1 MSVFNNFIPKNK
13 WKFIE
18 NGYGNESSLD
28 STDVETFKKDPI
40 ASLARESCQ
49 NSIDARKNENPVKIV
64 FKSFIMKT
72 SNIPGIKELKEELI
86 ACRNSYQLNTK
97 YYRKFDSMIS
107 CVERDEILCLRISD
121 FNTKGLEGVATNDR
135 NKAFYYL
142 TKGNGL
148 TTKISSNSGGSKGIG
163 KFASFVA
170 SDLQTVF
177 YATLNENNEKGYIG
191 ISKLASRLLNQET
204 GMCTTGYGYY
214 CRTEKVLPILE
225 TLVLDN
231 EFTRN
236 EYGTDIYIIG
246 FRAEENWRSTIISKI
261 LDSFMCAIQFGDLEV
276 EVDGIL
282 INNEKLQSIIYND
295 SYIIPSEKK
304 NIMAQYI
311 LLNNDFVHT
320 KSVNIKGYGEVKI
333 YLKDFD
339 KQEENL
345 ATNKCV
351 MVRYPYMKITDFK
364 IPFAKPCSAL
374 CIIEKN
380 ELNSMLREVE
390 NPQHTDWEPN
400 RITDDTELRREI
412 KRVIKEIKE
421 QIQIFADEVLLSG
434 DKEEIDIDGAGDY
447 LADQDF
453 GNDNIPLLGEEIIEQ
468 PKVVNSRRTVL
479 KNNIGDNSEEGDN
492 SSVYDIGSHEDEG
505 DESPTPSGNNK
516 GTGSE
521 VHEGDET
528 TGYNPEGDDEVLRS
542 VQLSGMKV
550 KTILL
555 DKEHGKYLVVFNSIY
570 NENNCDLELY
580 YLDDKGGKYIP
591 NVTSAYINGN
601 PARIDNNKIKSFNI
615 QNGVNYKVEINTDL
629 DDLYA
634 CEVRIY
640 ANR

>member
-1 MSVFNNFIPKNK
+1 MSIFDSFREKNK

-18 NGYGNESSLD
+18 NGYGPESSLD

-49 NSIDARKNENPVKIV
+49 NSIDARTNENPVKMV

-72 SNIPGIKELKEELI
+72 SNIPGIEELKEELI
-86 ACRNSYQLNTK
+86 ACRDSHDIDTK
-97 YYRKFDSMIS
+97 YYKKFDSMIS
-107 CVERDEILCLRISD
+107 YVERDEILCLRISD

-148 TTKISSNSGGSKGIG
+148 TTKISSSSGGSKGIG

-170 SDLQTVF
+170 SELQTVF

-191 ISKLASRLLNQET
+191 ISKLESRLLDQET

-225 TLVLDN
+225 TFVLDS
-231 EFTRN
+231 EFIRN

-246 FRAEENWRSTIISKI
+246 FRAEENWKSSIISKI
-261 LDSFMCAIQFGDLEV
+261 LDSFMCAIQYGDLEL
-276 EVDGIL
+276 EVDGIT
-282 INNEKLQSIIYND
+282 INKEKLQSIVYND

-304 NIMAQYI
+304 NILGQYI

-320 KSVNIKGYGEVKI
+320 KDINIRGYGNVKI

-351 MVRYPYMKITDFK
+351 MIRYPYMKITDFK

-412 KRVIKEIKE
+412 KRIIKEIKD
-421 QIQIFADEVLLSG
+421 QIQIFADEVLLSE
-434 DKEEIDIDGAGDY
+434 DKDEIDIDGAGDY
-447 LADQDF
+447 LGDYDL
-453 GNDNIPLLGEEIIEQ
+453 GNDNIPLGGEEVVEK
-468 PKVVNSRRTVL
+468 PKVVNSRRVIL
-479 KNNIGDNSEEGDN
+479 KNIIGDNSEEGDN
-492 SSVYDIGSHEDEG
+492 SSVYDIGSHENEG
-505 DESPTPSGNNK
+505 DESSTPSGNND

-521 VHEGDET
+521 VHEGEET

-550 KTILL
+550 KILLL
-555 DKEHGKYLVVFNSIY
+555 DKEKGKYLIVFNSIY
-570 NENNCDLELY
+570 DESNCDLELY

-591 NVTSAYINGN
+591 NVNSAYINGTSVN
-601 PARIDNNKIKSFNI
+601 IENNKIKNFSI
-615 QNGVNYKVEINTDL
+615 QNGIRYKIELNTNL

>member
-1 MSVFNNFIPKNK
+1 MSMFDSFRAKPK

-49 NSIDARKNENPVKIV
+49 NSIDARRNDEPVKIV
-64 FKSFIMKT
+64 FKSFLIKT
-72 SNIPGIKELKEELI
+72 NSIPGIKELKEELI
-86 ACRNSYQLNTK
+86 ACRDSHEKNTK
-97 YYRKFDSMIS
+97 YYKKFDSMIS
-107 CVERDEILCLRISD
+107 CVEREEILCLRISD

-204 GMCTTGYGYY
+204 GMCTTGYGYF
-214 CRTEKVLPILE
+214 CRSEKVLPILE
-225 TLVLDN
+225 TLVLDKY
-231 EFTRN
+231 FVRDK
-236 EYGTDIYIIG
+236 YGTDIYVIG
-246 FRAEENWRSTIISKI
+246 FRAEENWRAAIISKI
-261 LDSFMCAIQFGDLEV
+261 LDSFMCAIQYGDLEV
-276 EVDGIL
+276 EVDGIE
-282 INNEKLQSIIYND
+282 INKEKLQSIVYND

-304 NIMAQYI
+304 NILAQYV
-311 LLNNDFVHT
+311 LLNNEFVHT
-320 KSVNIKGYGEVKI
+320 KTVDIKGYGNVKI

-339 KQEENL
+339 RQNENF
-345 ATNKCV
+345 AINKCI

-412 KRVIKEIKE
+412 KRVIKEIKD
-421 QIQIFADEVLLSG
+421 QVQIFADEVLLSG

-447 LADQDF
+447 LADYNF
-453 GNDNIPLLGEEIIEQ
+453 GNDDISLSGEEVTEK
-468 PKVVNSRRTVL
+468 PKVVNFRRAIL

-492 SSVYDIGSHEDEG
+492 SSVYDIGSHQDNG
-505 DESPTPSGNNK
+505 DDSSEPSGNNL
-516 GTGSE
+516 GTCSE
-521 VHEGDET
+521 IHEGGETNGYNQEGDE
-528 TGYNPEGDDEVLRS
+528 EVLHS
-542 VQLSGMKV
+542 VQLSGMKI
-550 KTILL
+550 KILLL
-555 DKEHGKYLVVFNSIY
+555 DKENGKYLIVFNSIY
-570 NENNCDLELY
+570 DESNCDLELY
-580 YLDDKGGKYIP
+580 YLDDKGGRYIP

-601 PARIDNNKIKSFNI
+601 EVKIDKNRIKNFSIENGIRYKI
-615 QNGVNYKVEINTDL
+615 EMNTDL

>member
-1 MSVFNNFIPKNK
+1 MSMFDSFRAKPK

-49 NSIDARKNENPVKIV
+49 NSIDARRNEEPVKIV
-64 FKSFIMKT
+64 FKSFLIKT
-72 SNIPGIKELKEELI
+72 NSIPGIKELKEELI
-86 ACRNSYQLNTK
+86 ACRDSHEQNTK
-97 YYRKFDSMIS
+97 YYKKFDSMIS
-107 CVERDEILCLRISD
+107 CVEREEILCLRISD

-204 GMCTTGYGYY
+204 GMCTTGYGYF
-214 CRTEKVLPILE
+214 CRSEKVLPILE
-225 TLVLDN
+225 TLVLDKY
-231 EFTRN
+231 FVRDK
-236 EYGTDIYIIG
+236 YGTDIYVIG
-246 FRAEENWRSTIISKI
+246 FRAEENWRAAIISKI
-261 LDSFMCAIQFGDLEV
+261 LDSFMCAIQYGDLEV
-276 EVDGIL
+276 EVDGIE
-282 INNEKLQSIIYND
+282 INKEKLQSIVYND

-304 NIMAQYI
+304 NILAQYV
-311 LLNNDFVHT
+311 LLNNEFVHT
-320 KSVNIKGYGEVKI
+320 KTVDIKGYGNVKI

-339 KQEENL
+339 RQNENF

-412 KRVIKEIKE
+412 KRVIKEIKDQV
-421 QIQIFADEVLLSG
+421 QIVADEVLLSG

-447 LADQDF
+447 LADYNF
-453 GNDNIPLLGEEIIEQ
+453 GNDDIPLSGEEVTEK
-468 PKVVNSRRTVL
+468 PKVVNSRRVIL

-492 SSVYDIGSHEDEG
+492 SSVYDIGSHQDNG
-505 DESPTPSGNNK
+505 DDSSEPGGNNL

-521 VHEGDET
+521 IHEGDET
-528 TGYNPEGDDEVLRS
+528 SGYNQEGDEEVLHS

-550 KTILL
+550 KILLL
-555 DKEHGKYLVVFNSIY
+555 DKENGKYLIVFNSIY
-570 NENNCDLELY
+570 DESNCDLELY
-580 YLDDKGGKYIP
+580 YLDDKGGRYIP

-601 PARIDNNKIKSFNI
+601 EVKIDKNRIKNFSIENGIRYKI
-615 QNGVNYKVEINTDL
+615 EMNTDL